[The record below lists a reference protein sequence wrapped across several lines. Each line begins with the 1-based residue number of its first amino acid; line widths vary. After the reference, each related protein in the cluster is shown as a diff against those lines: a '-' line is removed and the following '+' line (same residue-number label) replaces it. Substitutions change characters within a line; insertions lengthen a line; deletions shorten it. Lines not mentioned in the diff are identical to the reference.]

1 MFPLGG
7 RIGNGLRICIVMLQ
21 TMSRFSNLKGKESRL
36 KNNAALVLTEK
47 RKQTY
52 GRQAEARYERDG
64 REFAIHRCKLLYI
77 EWINSQVQMYS
88 TGNYIQYAMINHNGN
103 EYF

>member
-1 MFPLGG
+1 MC
-7 RIGNGLRICIVMLQ
+7 RQ
-21 TMSRFSNLKGKESRL
+21 
-36 KNNAALVLTEK
+36 